1 MSAMSLLSSPRRR
14 RRLAWLAGVL
24 GVVAL
29 ILAVFA
35 LLPSHGGPANGVR
48 IAPHAPA
55 FDATTT
61 PTPLVPPET
70 PATALARTRAGAIV
84 RPLAVSFVNDLLQRR
99 DLAHAYALLSPELQK
114 RYSLHDWQTGRYLP
128 LTATGAGAS
137 TSIAFS
143 GATTVGIVSA
153 IGTDVLFAVRFDK
166 TNGRWLVD
174 YVHQG
179 HGSNYIDDSNYAPAG
194 FLPGSHQETLW
205 TWLALVGGFLGIVAV
220 AAFFESW
227 LRGSR
232 T

>member
-1 MSAMSLLSSPRRR
+1 
-14 RRLAWLAGVL
+14 LAGVL

-29 ILAVFA
+29 VVVVIA
-35 LLPSHGGPANGVR
+35 LVPSHNGPSNGVR
-48 IAPHAPA
+48 VAPRVPA
-55 FDATTT
+55 FGATTQST
-61 PTPLVPPET
+61 FVQPES
-70 PATALARTRAGAIV
+70 PAAARAREQAEAVV
-84 RPLAVSFVNDLLQRR
+84 RPLAATFVHDLLERR
-99 DLAHAYALLSPELQK
+99 HLPRAYALLSPELRK

-179 HGSNYIDDSNYAPAG
+179 HGSKYVDDSNYAPAG

>member
-1 MSAMSLLSSPRRR
+1 
-14 RRLAWLAGVL
+14 
-24 GVVAL
+24 
-29 ILAVFA
+29 
-35 LLPSHGGPANGVR
+35 
-48 IAPHAPA
+48 
-55 FDATTT
+55 
-61 PTPLVPPET
+61 
-70 PATALARTRAGAIV
+70 
-84 RPLAVSFVNDLLQRR
+84 
-99 DLAHAYALLSPELQK
+99 
-114 RYSLHDWQTGRYLP
+114 
-128 LTATGAGAS
+128 
-137 TSIAFS
+137 
-143 GATTVGIVSA
+143 
-153 IGTDVLFAVRFDK
+153 VLFAVRFDK